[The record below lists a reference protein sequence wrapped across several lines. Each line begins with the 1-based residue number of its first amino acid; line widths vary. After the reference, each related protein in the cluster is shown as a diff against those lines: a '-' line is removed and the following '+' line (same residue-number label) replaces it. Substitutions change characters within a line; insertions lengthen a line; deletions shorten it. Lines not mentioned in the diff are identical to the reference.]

1 VLHHARVDQDR
12 DLRREPRREAEAQR
26 VRDPE
31 PRAVLSPQRL
41 EVHGEADLPSPVH
54 LVGLAVEGGELDL
67 GGDLG
72 VGDGDVEL
80 ERELVAAE
88 VVDVPAGALPAGA
101 LRVGGGDAEPVVVLG
116 LVHRRVGDQRA
127 VLLLEPLPPRLAV
140 PRPRPRRQ
148 QRDLTHRTLRPLVP
162 TLHRFGAAVRRRRS

>member
-1 VLHHARVDQDR
+1 
-12 DLRREPRREAEAQR
+12 
-26 VRDPE
+26 
-31 PRAVLSPQRL
+31 
-41 EVHGEADLPSPVH
+41 
-54 LVGLAVEGGELDL
+54 VGLAVEGGQLDFR
-67 GGDLG
+67 GDLW

-80 ERELVAAE
+80 EGELVAAE

-140 PRPRPRRQ
+140 PGPRAGGEK
-148 QRDLTHRTLRPLVP
+148 RDLAHHALRPLVP
-162 TLHRFGAAVRRRRS
+162 PLHRRSRGRRTTLAAGSAAAERCGTGRAKKKHGGRCGAWDRRFGLLYG